1 MPPSLHCCLYPSN
14 FPFIPVPSLPYF
26 FPRPYPLLLV
36 NYFLYCKRTSQFSFC
51 SPPFSH
57 IIIPFTFFVSMPI
70 TFVHFIALSI
80 FLSFTFLS
88 SPSFS
93 YPHLPSRAFHSFPLS
108 FLSFPVFGY
117 SAYFP
122 SFRSFI
128 YLFLS
133 SFYFLTTK
141 GELKDITRTKQKS
154 LLSHYFPK
162 KHKSRNKLF
171 SV

>member
-70 TFVHFIALSI
+70 TFVHSLLFPFFFPSLSSLLLPSLIPISLPVLSI
-80 FLSFTFLS
+80 PFPCLSSPFLS
-88 SPSFS
+88 SGTVPTS
-93 YPHLPSRAFHSFPLS
+93 LLS
-108 FLSFPVFGY
+108 VP
-117 SAYFP
+117 
-122 SFRSFI
+122 SFI
-128 YLFLS
+128 YFYHHFIFLQQRES
-133 SFYFLTTK
+133 S
-141 GELKDITRTKQKS
+141 RT
-154 LLSHYFPK
+154 
-162 KHKSRNKLF
+162 
-171 SV
+171 